1 MSEIADLPP
10 LLGFDEEE
18 LVITPIGGFC
28 TDFYTCIHD
37 SKRVFVWSGFNNWLI
52 QIEDKCKSAEKTI
65 LQRFQN
71 CDEMHFRV
79 PMIDPLAL
87 KAVIIELAKGPS
99 E

>member
-1 MSEIADLPP
+1 MSEITDLPP

-18 LVITPIGGFC
+18 LVITPIVEVC
-28 TDFYTCIHD
+28 SDFYTCIHG
-37 SKRVFVWSGFNNWLI
+37 SKRVFVWSGFDTWLI
-52 QIEDKCKSAEKTI
+52 QIEDKYKGAEKTMM
-65 LQRFQN
+65 QRFQN

-79 PMIDPLAL
+79 PMNDPLAL